1 MEAHILSD
9 PVADSVQCTRSVR
22 ITVRCITSN
31 CSLSFLLS
39 WKNQRTHCCS
49 FCNVIVTAL
58 FVACA
63 AWLCLFPF
71 QLASLVWQCVL
82 LGCNH
87 AAAATFRCV
96 FGDAQTETLL
106 FLPPD
111 CFYCPF
117 YCLCCLVVSVAAT
130 SPSQLASFGEP
141 DFVLYHV
148 GAFPA
153 NKVGLPPPPPAAAA
167 A

>member
-1 MEAHILSD
+1 MCSAPGVCALQCGVLLATAASPFYFLGRIKGHI
-9 PVADSVQCTRSVR
+9 VVHSV
-22 ITVRCITSN
+22 TS
-31 CSLSFLLS
+31 LLAL
-39 WKNQRTHCCS
+39 
-49 FCNVIVTAL
+49 FAL

-82 LGCNH
+82 LGCNY

-141 DFVLYHV
+141 DFVVYHV